1 MPLGTELINWIVM
14 VKHYENVKCY
24 ALGAIVIIKTDS
36 FQILFSRLRPTVKL
50 AQFKELPSISGAA
63 VAALMCTLIP

>member
-1 MPLGTELINWIVM
+1 MPLGTELINWLVM

-24 ALGAIVIIKTDS
+24 TLGASVIIKTDS

-50 AQFKELPSISGAA
+50 AKFKELPNISGASI
-63 VAALMCTLIP
+63 AALMCAFTP